1 MIITE
6 EPFDRQYL
14 LQKTTWVIKISCL
27 IPARQNEVSNLNVS
41 HLLICDELS
50 LLLKKIVAN
59 PL

>member
-27 IPARQNEVSNLNVS
+27 IPACQNKVSNLNVS

>member
-6 EPFDRQYL
+6 KPFDRQDL

-27 IPARQNEVSNLNVS
+27 IPACQNEVSNLHVS
-41 HLLICDELS
+41 HLLLCNELS
-50 LLLKKIVAN
+50 LLVKKFAAN